1 MPLSLSQVYD
11 VCQATD
17 PDGKCCRYLSQDG
30 HGTDYHCLKKSQFKK
45 EIDEETE
52 ALVEKGLKITY
63 SLIKKAQLAG
73 RQEIYDYLKS
83 NMPKRAK

>member
-1 MPLSLSQVYD
+1 MPLSLGQVYD
-11 VCQATD
+11 ICQATD

-52 ALVEKGLKITY
+52 ESVAKGLRVSRGDNCEGYPVFIHLTVGY
-63 SLIKKAQLAG
+63 DIKK
-73 RQEIYDYLKS
+73 S
-83 NMPKRAK
+83 